1 MEFYAEMNA
10 PADYDSH
17 SCGGGD
23 YNQSPREDRF
33 GEGLSTFCQAAVILG
48 GAIPPLYRGIKMMR
62 QGMQKLFNNQRRAD
76 KKKSNPEAE

>member
-1 MEFYAEMNA
+1 MDFYAEMNA

-23 YNQSPREDRF
+23 YYQSPHYEDRF

-48 GAIPPLYRGIKMMR
+48 GAIPPLYRGLKMMR
-62 QGMQKLFNNQRRAD
+62 QGIKLFNQRRAD
-76 KKKSNPEAE
+76 KKSNPEAE

>member
-1 MEFYAEMNA
+1 MEFYTNA
-10 PADYDSH
+10 PADYDSN

-23 YNQSPREDRF
+23 YYQSPHYEDRF

-48 GAIPPLYRGIKMMR
+48 GAIPPLYKGIKMMR
-62 QGMQKLFNNQRRAD
+62 QGMQMLFNNKRRAD

>member
-1 MEFYAEMNA
+1 MEFYTNA
-10 PADYDSH
+10 PADYDSN

-23 YNQSPREDRF
+23 YYQSPHDEDSF
-33 GEGLSTFCQAAVILG
+33 GQGLSTFCQAAVVLG

-62 QGMQKLFNNQRRAD
+62 QGIKLFNNKRRAD

>member
-1 MEFYAEMNA
+1 MDFYENA
-10 PADYDSH
+10 PMDYDSN

-23 YNQSPREDRF
+23 YYQSPREDRF

-62 QGMQKLFNNQRRAD
+62 QGIKLFNNKRRAD
-76 KKKSNPEAE
+76 EKKSNPEAE